1 MGLVDLLLK
10 SGGGD
15 LLGQIAKQV
24 GTNQG
29 GAEDLLKNLGSAM
42 FGQVKG
48 RVESNSVDS
57 AGLEDLIHDS
67 KYADMLDS
75 PSRHYNDNK
84 MQERGNDLLG
94 YITGSREGSREI
106 ASQVSKNTGI
116 SSSII
121 KNLLPMIAPMIIGSL
136 GKGMFGGGGSSSL
149 NNTSSRG
156 GRSSGGGLMSILD
169 FDNDGSVI
177 DDVAGLAMKFL
188 R

>member
-1 MGLVDLLLK
+1 MGLVDLLLQ

-15 LLGQIAKQV
+15 LLGQIAKRA

-29 GAEDLLKNLGSAM
+29 GAEELLKNLGSAM

-48 RVESNSVDS
+48 RVESKDLDS
-57 AGLEDLIHDS
+57 SRLENLINDS
-67 KYADMLDS
+67 RYADMLDR
-75 PSRHYNDNK
+75 PSEHYNDGK
-84 MQERGNDLLG
+84 MKERGNDLLG

-106 ASQVSKNTGI
+106 ASQVSQNTGI

-121 KNLLPMIAPMIIGSL
+121 KNLLPMLAPMIIGSL
-136 GKGMFGGGGSSSL
+136 GKGMLGGGGSSLS
-149 NNTSSRG
+149 SPSRG
-156 GRSSGGGLMSILD
+156 GRSTGGGLISMLD
-169 FDNDGSVI
+169 FDNDGSVL